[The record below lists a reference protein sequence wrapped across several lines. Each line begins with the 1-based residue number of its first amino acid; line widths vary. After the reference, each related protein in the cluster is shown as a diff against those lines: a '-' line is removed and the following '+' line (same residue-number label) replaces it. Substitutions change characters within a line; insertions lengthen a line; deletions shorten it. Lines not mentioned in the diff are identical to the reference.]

1 MTFLDVLG
9 YDHDNPSSTVASLG
23 HRLQRIEAR
32 MTGGD
37 EDKRAD
43 WMTAAIKAAIS
54 SLAAHADQETA
65 TARARSAIATHWGEG
80 VPFYFYELGMFP
92 RPDEHVGQELTA
104 KIFDRLAREAL
115 EVAERAV
122 AAASAVERI
131 DALAEQV
138 WEVLREAPY
147 GSFGDEPWDA
157 LQAAQSVADKA
168 MTGPHLAL
176 EPPNDPHE
184 HTEVFP
190 LLAVAL
196 GALHAATHPG
206 ASINDRFSNWNC
218 SEASSR

>member
-1 MTFLDVLG
+1 MTFLDILE

-32 MTGGD
+32 MTGDD
-37 EDKRAD
+37 EGKRAD

-54 SLAAHADQETA
+54 SLAADADQETA
-65 TARARSAIATHWGEG
+65 TARALSAIATHWGEG
-80 VPFYFYELGMFP
+80 IPFYELGMFP

-115 EVAERAV
+115 EVADRAA
-122 AAASAVERI
+122 AAASAVERV

-157 LQAAQSVADKA
+157 LQAAQSVADNA
-168 MTGPHLAL
+168 MTGPYLAL
-176 EPPNDPHE
+176 EPPSDPHE

-206 ASINDRFSNWNC
+206 ASITDRFTNWAC
-218 SEASSR
+218 SETLSR